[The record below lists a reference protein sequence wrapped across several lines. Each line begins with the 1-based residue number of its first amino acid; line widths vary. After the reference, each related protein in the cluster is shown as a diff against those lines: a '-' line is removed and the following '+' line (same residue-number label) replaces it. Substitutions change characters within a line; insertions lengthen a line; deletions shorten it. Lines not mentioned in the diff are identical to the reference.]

1 LAEPV
6 LIRRDVRAAGRC
18 PSVFFLRGLLVFALA
33 AALWGCSVAKPP
45 SQEYPVLRT
54 DDGLSLAA
62 TLRCPDRPSPPGV
75 ILVHRYGSGQSSW
88 DGFAETLRQAGIM
101 SIAVDLRGHGASRTG
116 GDGKPLDF
124 KDVQSGFGGWS
135 AALADLRAAARV
147 LVANG
152 ANPKNLAVA
161 GEELGASLALKFALA
176 DMSMQAVVMI
186 SPGLDL
192 YGLNVEDDIRRLKDC
207 PVLIVTSEN
216 EAYSASSSATLKQA
230 APAYS
235 EIQHYSGAA
244 LGTDIFAFHPNA
256 MNQIVDWL
264 RPILDPVP
272 GK

>member
-1 LAEPV
+1 MAERV
-6 LIRRDVRAAGRC
+6 LVRKDGRPAGRR
-18 PSVFFLRGLLVFALA
+18 PSVLFLRGLLIPALVVA
-33 AALWGCSVAKPP
+33 WWGCSIPKPP
-45 SQEYPVLRT
+45 SEEYPVLRT
-54 DDGLSLAA
+54 DDGLTLAA
-62 TLRCPDRPSPPGV
+62 TLRCPDRPSPPGI
-75 ILVHRYGSGQSSW
+75 ILVHRYGSSRSSW

-124 KDVQSGFGGWS
+124 KDVQSGFGGWT

-152 ANPKNLAVA
+152 ANPKNLAVI
-161 GEELGASLALKFALA
+161 GEELGANLALKFALA
-176 DMSMQAVVMI
+176 EPTMQAVVML

-192 YGLNVEDDIRRLKDC
+192 FGLNVEDDIRRLKDC

-216 EAYSASSSATLKQA
+216 EAYSASSSATLKAA

-244 LGTDIFAFHPNA
+244 LGTNLFAFHPNA

-264 RPILDPVP
+264 RPIVDPKP
-272 GK
+272 KL